1 MTKRTNKFYSII
13 FSIFFVAFT
22 SCTFANQ
29 NLNSVAAVVNKQIIM
44 QSELDAAMASAKQ
57 QLAAS
62 ANPNALSDTQLRKM
76 VLQQLIDEKLQ
87 MQLAKQAKITVTDAE
102 VSQTIARIAKGNG
115 LTVAQLQAKIQEQ
128 GMSYSAYRK
137 MIHKQL
143 LIHHVQQSA
152 VANKIDAIT
161 PADLQ
166 KAKAMYQAQ
175 MGAQQQFHVIDI
187 VSSSKQKAE
196 KIMVELK
203 NGAKLNTVAP
213 NSTSDLGWQTANTL
227 PEIFLQ
233 QLKTMQPNDIAGPI
247 QAPNGY
253 HVIVLKNMRGQSAH
267 IPKMQLQ
274 NMAYQMQF
282 QKAVKQW
289 LAHLRKTAYIEI
301 MNQ

>member
-1 MTKRTNKFYSII
+1 MI
-13 FSIFFVAFT
+13 FT
-22 SCTFANQ
+22 SCAFANQ

-62 ANPNALSDTQLRKM
+62 ANPNALSNTQLRKM

-87 MQLAKQAKITVTDAE
+87 MQLAKQANISVSDAE

-143 LIHHVQQSA
+143 LIHHVQQGA
-152 VANKIDAIT
+152 VASKIGPIT
-161 PADLQ
+161 PSDLQ
-166 KAKAMYQAQ
+166 KAKAMYQSQ

-187 VSSSKQKAE
+187 VSTSKQNAE

-203 NGAKLNTVAP
+203 NGSKLNTVAP
-213 NSTSDLGWQTANTL
+213 NKTSDLGWQTANTL
-227 PEIFLQ
+227 PAIFLQ

-247 QAPNGY
+247 QAPNGF
-253 HVIVLKNMRGQSAH
+253 HVIILKNMRGQSTH

-282 QKAVKQW
+282 QKAVKKW